1 MLFIVALRD
10 IDDNTEIRAR
20 LLDAHMEH
28 IGKFLDRIKL
38 AGPLLREQEEGVA
51 GGMLVV
57 EADAAQDIRDM
68 VEADPYYQAGLWDEV
83 RIQPFKEIINAWK
96 PA

>member
-1 MLFIVALRD
+1 MLYIVALRD
-10 IDDNTEIRAR
+10 IKENVDIRAR

-28 IGKFLDRIKL
+28 IGNFLDRIKL
-38 AGPLLREQEEGVA
+38 GGPLLRDEGEGVA
-51 GGMLVV
+51 GGMLIV
-57 EADAAQDIRDM
+57 EAESARDVRDM